1 MNRSLTKFIDA
12 TRLNPYRDMNQMQDS
27 FDRLFTNFMTL
38 RRTNGAQDFNF
49 SPSCEVTEDVN
60 SYMMKFDL
68 PGVSKDQVKVEIDH
82 NQITVSAER
91 KEETKHESK
100 KKYLSE
106 LSYGSYT
113 RSFQLPGPI
122 DEKKVDAKFENG
134 VLSLTVPKV
143 ETAKAK
149 KIAVHI

>member
-1 MNRSLTKFIDA
+1 MNQSLTKSIDA
-12 TRLNPYRDMNQMQDS
+12 ARLSPYRDMNQMQDS
-27 FDRLFTNFMTL
+27 FDRLFTHFMTL
-38 RRTNGAQDFNF
+38 KRTNGVQDFNL
-49 SPSCEVTEDVN
+49 SPSCDVTEDVN

-122 DEKKVDAKFENG
+122 DEKKVNG

-149 KIAVHI
+149 QIAVHI